1 MSGFFSRNA
10 GMRHLIG
17 LLALFS
23 LLGGCATPPKAVEP
37 ADEAISRGT
46 EPNFSIQRVHFATD
60 RAATGNPE
68 PDKRFGG
75 ERGDISYGYCDV
87 SIPRDHRMGELEGP
101 SIWRLEFRPDPN
113 KHIVLASVE
122 TQASADFFDSLKQRI
137 QSSDGRKA
145 FVFIHGFNVGFEE
158 AARRTAQMSYDLA
171 FPGVPIFFS
180 WPSRAQ
186 LMSYRND
193 EKNANWSVPHLKAFF
208 ADLAANLDADEIFVI
223 AHSMGNQPTSRAL
236 AELFTERPELVNRFK
251 DIMLVAPDIDADVF
265 KNEIAPPLLASGRH
279 MTLYASS
286 KDMALKF
293 SEMINGGQ
301 RLGDADP
308 SIVVLPGM
316 DSIDASNV
324 KTDLIGHSY
333 YADANSVLSDIF
345 EVVRSAQPETV
356 HSRIEEVITAF
367 GRFWR
372 FKIPAGNAPAAP

>member
-1 MSGFFSRNA
+1 MSGFFSRDA
-10 GMRHLIG
+10 GVRCLFG
-17 LLALFS
+17 LLAVCS
-23 LLGGCATPPKAVEP
+23 LLAGCATPPKATEQ
-37 ADEAISRGT
+37 ADQEVARGA
-46 EPNFSIQRVHFATD
+46 EPNASIQRVHFATD
-60 RAATGNPE
+60 RAATGNSE
-68 PDKRFGG
+68 PDKHFGG
-75 ERGDISYGYCDV
+75 ERGEISYGYCDV

-101 SIWRLEFRPDPN
+101 SIWRLEFRPDPE
-113 KHIVLASVE
+113 KHIVLSSLT
-122 TQASADFFDSLKQRI
+122 TQTSGDFFDGLKQRI
-137 QSSDGRKA
+137 QASDGRKA

-193 EKNANWSVPHLKAFF
+193 EKNANWSVPHLKKFF

-251 DIMLVAPDIDADVF
+251 DIMLVAPDIDAEVF

-286 KDMALKF
+286 NDVALKF

-333 YADANSVLSDIF
+333 YADASSVMSDIF
-345 EVVRSAQPETV
+345 EVVRNTEAEVV

-372 FKIPAGNAPAAP
+372 FKLPTGSAPATP